1 MPQFIDVEVSDGIQI
16 ITINRPQAKNA
27 ITIDTA
33 VEMAA
38 AFEEMDARDDVRIGI
53 LTGSGATFSSGMDLK
68 DFARTGKRSVVEG
81 KGFAGFVEAPPK
93 KPLIAAVE
101 GYALAGGCEM
111 VLACDLVVAASD
123 ASFGLPE
130 LKRGLVPGSGG
141 MMRLPRRIP
150 YHIAMEVVLTG
161 DMFAAQRAHQFG
173 LVNVLTEPG
182 FALAGAITLARRIC
196 ENGPLAIQTAKRL
209 INEGLDWPSDQMFD
223 LQRPRMAHIFTSLD
237 AREGATAFAEKR
249 KPVWQGK

>member
-1 MPQFIDVEVSDGIQI
+1 MPEYIHVEVSDGIQI

-33 VEMAA
+33 IEMAA

-53 LTGSGATFSSGMDLK
+53 LTGAGGTFSSGMDLK

-111 VLACDLVVAASD
+111 VLACDLVVAASN

-161 DMFAAQRAHQFG
+161 DMFAAERAHQFG
-173 LVNVLTEPG
+173 LINVLTEPG
-182 FALAGAITLARRIC
+182 SALAGAMKLAQRIS

-223 LQRPRMAHIFTSLD
+223 LQRPRMAHIFASLD

>member
-1 MPQFIDVEVSDGIQI
+1 MPEYIHVEVLDGIQI

-33 VEMAA
+33 IEMAA

-53 LTGSGATFSSGMDLK
+53 LTGAGGTFSSGMDLK

-111 VLACDLVVAASD
+111 VLACDLVVAASN

-161 DMFAAQRAHQFG
+161 DMFAAERAHQFG
-173 LVNVLTEPG
+173 LINVLTEPG
-182 FALAGAITLARRIC
+182 SALAGAIKLARRIS

-223 LQRPRMAHIFTSLD
+223 LQRPRMAHIFASLD